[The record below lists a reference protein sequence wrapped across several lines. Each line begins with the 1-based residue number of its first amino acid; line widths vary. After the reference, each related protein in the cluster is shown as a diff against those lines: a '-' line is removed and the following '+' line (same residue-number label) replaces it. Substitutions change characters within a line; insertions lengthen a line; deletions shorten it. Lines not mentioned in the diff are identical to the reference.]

1 MAKIAILG
9 FGTVG
14 SGVYEV
20 LCRNAAGVSRRAG
33 EPVEVKYILD
43 PKDFSA
49 HPAAQLFIKNF
60 DTILEDPE
68 VKVVVETIGGTRF
81 AYPYVKACLESGR
94 SVCTSNKEMVATYGA
109 ELLAL
114 AKAHGCAFLF
124 EASVGGGTPI
134 ITPMH
139 QCLAANVITE
149 VEGIVNG
156 TTNFMLTKMVR
167 ENLGFDEALKI
178 AQELGYAETKDPGD
192 DVDGRDACRKIAIL
206 SSLVCGHQIYP
217 QNIPTRG
224 IRDITAGDVAAAEKL
239 GCVIKLI
246 AWMKRG
252 EDGSVAAGVEP
263 CLVPKVNQ
271 LAGVDDVFNAVLVK
285 GDMLGDVVFYGKG
298 AGKLPTASAVVA
310 DVVDALKNGSK
321 VHDSLFWQPAEP
333 VEGMLTDPAPA
344 AYYVRV
350 EGIAPAVAEAIYGK
364 GHVVDEH
371 FDGCAYFVDSAD
383 GKALAEAARKVR
395 EAGAP
400 PSARGS
406 LSGRGEGTAMK
417 IKVSVPATSANIG
430 SGFDALGLA
439 VTLYNTVTF
448 EESDHL
454 DISAADGT
462 RIPRGESNLVYRSAK
477 GLFDKVG
484 KTMPPLKLV
493 QTNAIPMA
501 RGLGSSSACIIAGL
515 LGANR
520 MLGDVLNTQE
530 LLTLATSIE
539 GHPDNVA
546 PALLG
551 GLTSSVFE
559 DGVVYS
565 VKRDVD
571 ESLCFAAIVPDYK
584 LLTEAARAALPKEVT
599 HKDAVYNLSRAALIP
614 AAFCEG
620 RHDLLAIATED
631 KLHQPY
637 RMPLMPGSKEVFDMA
652 RLCGAK
658 AVYVSGAGSTVMA
671 VAEKASAEKFYSKL
685 EKGLELLEG
694 LDGCEAFTLLR
705 LDADNTGA
713 TVE

>member
-1 MAKIAILG
+1 MRGVGCYYIFCKNTCVCEVNKLERRFYLVDAEVLPEVFLKVVKAKELLASGEVRSISAATRSVDLSRSAFYKYKDCIFDSENGREVVTVMATLRDETGALQSLLAGISAAGASIVTINQSTPENGAALVAVTIRTDTMQMTPEELTERLSRQRMVVGVHCGYNPICESILIENRNEGCIMAKIAILG

-49 HPAAQLFIKNF
+49 HPAANLFIKNF

-68 VKVVVETIGGTRF
+68 IRVVVETIGGTRF

-114 AKAHGCAFLF
+114 AKAHNCAFLF

-224 IRDITAGDVAAAEKL
+224 IRDITVADVAAAERL
-239 GCVIKLI
+239 NCVIKLI

-252 EDGSVAAGVEP
+252 NDGSVAAGVEP
-263 CLVPKVNQ
+263 CLVPRSHQ

-364 GHVVDEH
+364 GHVVEEH
-371 FDGCAYFVDSAD
+371 FDGCSYFVERAD
-383 GKALAEAARKVR
+383 EKALAEAARKV
-395 EAGAP
+395 EAVG
-400 PSARGS
+400 GS
-406 LSGRGEGTAMK
+406 
-417 IKVSVPATSANIG
+417 V
-430 SGFDALGLA
+430 
-439 VTLYNTVTF
+439 
-448 EESDHL
+448 
-454 DISAADGT
+454 
-462 RIPRGESNLVYRSAK
+462 
-477 GLFDKVG
+477 
-484 KTMPPLKLV
+484 KLV
-493 QTNAIPMA
+493 
-501 RGLGSSSACIIAGL
+501 L
-515 LGANR
+515 
-520 MLGDVLNTQE
+520 
-530 LLTLATSIE
+530 
-539 GHPDNVA
+539 
-546 PALLG
+546 
-551 GLTSSVFE
+551 
-559 DGVVYS
+559 
-565 VKRDVD
+565 KR
-571 ESLCFAAIVPDYK
+571 
-584 LLTEAARAALPKEVT
+584 LPEE
-599 HKDAVYNLSRAALIP
+599 N
-614 AAFCEG
+614 
-620 RHDLLAIATED
+620 
-631 KLHQPY
+631 
-637 RMPLMPGSKEVFDMA
+637 
-652 RLCGAK
+652 
-658 AVYVSGAGSTVMA
+658 
-671 VAEKASAEKFYSKL
+671 
-685 EKGLELLEG
+685 
-694 LDGCEAFTLLR
+694 
-705 LDADNTGA
+705 
-713 TVE
+713 

>member
-285 GDMLGDVVFYGKG
+285 GDMLGDVVFTARAQASCPPPAPWWPTWWTPSRTAPRSTTACSGSPPSRWKG
-298 AGKLPTASAVVA
+298 CSPTPRPPHTMCVWRASPQPWPRPSMARAMWWMSTSMAVPTSWTAPTAR
-310 DVVDALKNGSK
+310 LWPK
-321 VHDSLFWQPAEP
+321 QPGRWRP
-333 VEGMLTDPAPA
+333 WA
-344 AYYVRV
+344 A
-350 EGIAPAVAEAIYGK
+350 A
-364 GHVVDEH
+364 
-371 FDGCAYFVDSAD
+371 
-383 GKALAEAARKVR
+383 
-395 EAGAP
+395 
-400 PSARGS
+400 
-406 LSGRGEGTAMK
+406 
-417 IKVSVPATSANIG
+417 
-430 SGFDALGLA
+430 
-439 VTLYNTVTF
+439 
-448 EESDHL
+448 
-454 DISAADGT
+454 
-462 RIPRGESNLVYRSAK
+462 
-477 GLFDKVG
+477 
-484 KTMPPLKLV
+484 
-493 QTNAIPMA
+493 
-501 RGLGSSSACIIAGL
+501 
-515 LGANR
+515 
-520 MLGDVLNTQE
+520 
-530 LLTLATSIE
+530 
-539 GHPDNVA
+539 
-546 PALLG
+546 
-551 GLTSSVFE
+551 
-559 DGVVYS
+559 
-565 VKRDVD
+565 
-571 ESLCFAAIVPDYK
+571 
-584 LLTEAARAALPKEVT
+584 
-599 HKDAVYNLSRAALIP
+599 
-614 AAFCEG
+614 
-620 RHDLLAIATED
+620 
-631 KLHQPY
+631 
-637 RMPLMPGSKEVFDMA
+637 
-652 RLCGAK
+652 
-658 AVYVSGAGSTVMA
+658 
-671 VAEKASAEKFYSKL
+671 
-685 EKGLELLEG
+685 
-694 LDGCEAFTLLR
+694 
-705 LDADNTGA
+705 
-713 TVE
+713 